1 MAPTVSH
8 APQWG
13 VWTSAAAR
21 GHPARAVLRRS
32 LLCATIVARLA
43 AAGDA
48 LAQGWPMADPWFT
61 APTPPG
67 PSEPTSG
74 IERRERVI
82 ERAVAAIASGRGPSV
97 VAALEAE
104 LRRGGHAR
112 GGYDVVAVLL
122 RLASGAMP
130 AARVSAPDGRG
141 LPPPPTD
148 REATERSVDG
158 AVELLIRGERESAT
172 AWLASALTARTSLD
186 EDHPLR
192 VLWRITDRMSPA
204 PQAPSP
210 RRTPA
215 TRSARGGRPEGTI
228 DGTEAV
234 TLIGIGGTYGLTL
247 GVWVAVGV
255 EEARGD
261 AGVAQILVPMA
272 GVGAG
277 MITAGVLD
285 ELRVVRRGR
294 AYAANAGFYLGL
306 LGAFGADLLADSPL
320 RDSSPFGRAS
330 AYFGAATV
338 GIGAGI
344 GVAHATD
351 ALPGS
356 AAFTLS
362 GGVWGALVGASLDRG
377 FRNDHLES
385 PGLGLLVGEAI
396 GAAAAMVTSRWLRP
410 TPGQTRWLDLGA
422 IGGFLAGVLVTS
434 GADNPQATSLAA
446 GLGCIAGGTL
456 GYVLGAP
463 SDPLAA
469 PARASRSL
477 RVTPTFQ
484 ALPGGG
490 VFGVAM

>member
-1 MAPTVSH
+1 
-8 APQWG
+8 
-13 VWTSAAAR
+13 
-21 GHPARAVLRRS
+21 
-32 LLCATIVARLA
+32 
-43 AAGDA
+43 
-48 LAQGWPMADPWFT
+48 MADPWFT

-67 PSEPTSG
+67 PSEPTG
-74 IERRERVI
+74 GVERRERVI
-82 ERAVAAIASGRGPSV
+82 ERAVAAIAAGQGPSA

-112 GGYDVVAVLL
+112 AGYDAVAVLL

-130 AARVSAPDGRG
+130 AARTSAPDGRD
-141 LPPPPTD
+141 LPPPPPTD

-158 AVELLIRGERESAT
+158 AVELLIRGERESAA
-172 AWLASALTARTSLD
+172 AWLASALAAHASLD

-192 VLWRITDRMSPA
+192 VLWRITDRMGPPS
-204 PQAPSP
+204 QAPSP
-210 RRTPA
+210 RRAPA
-215 TRSARGGRPEGTI
+215 TRSARGGRPAGTI

-234 TLIGIGGTYGLTL
+234 TLIGLGGTYGLTL
-247 GVWVAVGV
+247 GVWVAVGI

-261 AGVAQILVPMA
+261 SGVAQILVPMA

-294 AYAANAGFYLGL
+294 ASAANAGFYLGL
-306 LGAFGADLLADSPL
+306 LGAFGADLLAESPL
-320 RDSSPFGRAS
+320 RDSTPFGRAS

-377 FRNDHLES
+377 FRNDSLES
-385 PGLGLLVGEAI
+385 PGLGLLVGEAV

-422 IGGFLAGVLVTS
+422 LGGFLVGVLVTS
-434 GADNPQATSLAA
+434 GVDNPQATSLAA

-463 SDPLAA
+463 SDPLSP
-469 PARASRSL
+469 PARAGRSL